1 MEEENK
7 ETQPETQEEAKT
19 DFKTY
24 NPFAKA
30 QKKETKEKIAEF
42 KEIKTVN
49 HEPKEEEK
57 ESKPFSPRLFLRNL
71 YVQHYKKLL
80 IITFIILFLS
90 IGQIV
95 YQTATTG
102 DFINKGIS
110 LKGGAVITISTEKI
124 YDITNLQEELSSKFK
139 NKDISVKQVLN
150 LGKPSGITISVN
162 VDEKEIDLFR
172 DEVENIFN
180 ISSKDYSV
188 EFIGSSLGASFFKET
203 ISAMIVAFIL
213 MSIVVFIWFRNFIP
227 SIAVILSAFSDII
240 VTMATVNL
248 MGMKISTAGIAA
260 FLMLIGYSVDTDILL
275 NTKVLK
281 KKDGTVL
288 DRTFVAMRTGIMM
301 TITTII
307 ATTAAIIFTQSEVI
321 KQIMTILLIGLF
333 YDMIFTW
340 IQNAGILRIYMDR
353 RERLAKKREEM

>member
-7 ETQPETQEEAKT
+7 ETQPETQEEVKT

-24 NPFAKA
+24 NPFAKT

-42 KEIKTVN
+42 KDIKPAN
-49 HEPKEEEK
+49 NEPEEEEK
-57 ESKPFSPRLFLRNL
+57 ESKSFSPRLFLRNL
-71 YVQHYKKLL
+71 YVEHYKKLL
-80 IITFIILFLS
+80 IITFVILFLA

-110 LKGGAVITISTEKI
+110 LKGGAVITITTEKI
-124 YDITNLQEELSSKFK
+124 YDIANLQEELLSKFK
-139 NKDISVKQVLN
+139 TKDIAVKQILD
-150 LGKPSGITISVN
+150 LGKPSGITVTVN
-162 VDEKEIDLFR
+162 VDEKEIDAFR

-180 ISSKDYSV
+180 LSSKDYSV

-203 ISAMIVAFIL
+203 ILAMIVAFIL

-227 SIAVILSAFSDII
+227 SIAVILCAFSDII

-281 KKDGTVL
+281 KKDETVL
-288 DRTFVAMRTGIMM
+288 DRTFVAMKTGLMM
-301 TITTII
+301 TTATVI

-321 KQIMTILLIGLF
+321 KQIMTILLIGLL